1 MHTPEQA
8 RELWCPMSRVAQA
21 GNVDIPV
28 AYNRSLTK
36 HTQAATVTQPRPAD
50 DFDLG
55 KDAAETKSIVI
66 LTATP
71 ATSMAANCLG
81 DKCAM
86 WRWAQPESA
95 VGRVRVMCKQFDAQV
110 EPERPAGMNPALVFA
125 PYEPGDDCGACW
137 VEPEHVWLARRRG
150 FCGLAPLHQN

>member
-21 GNVDIPV
+21 GSVDIPV
-28 AYNRSLTK
+28 AYNRSLNKEHKAMRSVKADPDTFQLGAEPEE
-36 HTQAATVTQPRPAD
+36 TTV
-50 DFDLG
+50 L
-55 KDAAETKSIVI
+55 V

-71 ATSMAANCLG
+71 GVSMAANCIG
-81 DKCAM
+81 NKCAM

-110 EPERPAGMNPALVFA
+110 EPERPAGMNPTLVFA

-137 VEPEHVWLARRRG
+137 VEPEHVWLDRRRG